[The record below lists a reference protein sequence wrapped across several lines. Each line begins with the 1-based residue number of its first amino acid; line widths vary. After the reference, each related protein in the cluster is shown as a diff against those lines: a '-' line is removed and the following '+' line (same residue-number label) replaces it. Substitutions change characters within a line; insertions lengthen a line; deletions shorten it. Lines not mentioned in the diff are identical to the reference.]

1 MQISEDYP
9 GLYRKMFVSFEL
21 SFKSLFF
28 GRKWI
33 IYMLLALFPLIF
45 TLLTPNRL
53 LGYETVE
60 KAFIELFLGT
70 AIFFFFTF
78 GCLIVSLPFSADEIT
93 DHLID
98 LYIVRPIPK
107 EGLYLSRWLAY
118 HLALVIVNILIAVF
132 YYLFLHIVAIDTSG
146 NLISEITNSIELMFN
161 NLDILANSFL
171 LILYGSVAYGGL
183 FLIIGFIGN
192 KAFTVGMIVALFE
205 RFFLSLLF
213 LGDEPY
219 LPLTNLQTIASEL
232 FGNLYSYYPTKEVP
246 DFILSQFYLIF
257 LGGIFLLLGLLSI
270 RRKEFV

>member
-1 MQISEDYP
+1 MSEDYP

-33 IYMLLALFPLIF
+33 IYISLALFPLAF

-60 KAFIELFLGT
+60 IAFIELFLGT

-78 GCLIVSLPFSADEIT
+78 GCLIISLPFSADEIT
-93 DHLID
+93 DHVID

-107 EGLYLSRWLAY
+107 EGLYLSRWFAY
-118 HLALVIVNILIAVF
+118 HLALVIVNIFIAIF
-132 YYLFLHIVAIDTSG
+132 YFLFLHLVVINTSG
-146 NLISEITNSIELMFN
+146 DLISEIVSSFDLMYN
-161 NLDILANSFL
+161 NLDVLAKSFL
-171 LILYGSVAYGGL
+171 VIFYGSVAYGGL
-183 FLIIGFIGN
+183 FLLIGFIGS
-192 KAFTVGMIVALFE
+192 KAFTIGMIVALFE

-213 LGDEPY
+213 LSDEPY

-232 FGNLYSYYPTKEVP
+232 FGNLFTYNPSKEVP
-246 DFILSQFYLIF
+246 DFVLSQFYLIF
-257 LGGIFLLLGLLSI
+257 LGLIFLLLGLLFI
-270 RRKEFV
+270 RRKEFE